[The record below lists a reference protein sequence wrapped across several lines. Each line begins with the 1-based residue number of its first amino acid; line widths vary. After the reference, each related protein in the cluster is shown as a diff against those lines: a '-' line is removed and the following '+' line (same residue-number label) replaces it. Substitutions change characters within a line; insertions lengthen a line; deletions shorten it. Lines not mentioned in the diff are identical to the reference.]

1 MFKIK
6 TLSEL
11 NHNYLIIQV
20 EDCYEI
26 DNQIK
31 MIKNK
36 NIDGIL
42 KVTVQRINNTI
53 EYIYEISNSIS
64 VENMYTDELMRFDDI
79 RKLLS
84 DYFNVLNICDEYMI
98 DKSNIILLPELIF
111 KRDNR
116 FYFCIFTKCKNDI
129 NDSFLSLLNW
139 MLEHVDY
146 DDEKAVNTIYKINA
160 KSIRE
165 GFDSNSIKKILNLK
179 TDINTNN
186 REELWDELTKTTEKD
201 EENMD
206 KHKKDNILEVKKN
219 NYIIN
224 FKNAITF
231 IALIILIFSICIIF
245 GISINFKAI
254 IGICISLSLIVY
266 MFIKNKEKVFLI
278 RENIKK
284 AKSDV
289 KNINLSEFDIFK

>member
-20 EDCYEI
+20 EDSYEI

-64 VENMYTDELMRFDDI
+64 VENMYADELMRFDDI

-84 DYFNVLNICDEYMI
+84 DYFNVLNMCDEYMI

-186 REELWDELTKTTEKD
+186 REELWDELTKTTDKD

-231 IALIILIFSICIIF
+231 IALIILIF
-245 GISINFKAI
+245 
-254 IGICISLSLIVY
+254 V
-266 MFIKNKEKVFLI
+266 
-278 RENIKK
+278 
-284 AKSDV
+284 
-289 KNINLSEFDIFK
+289 